1 MDGRL
6 IRKRFGRKVTVL
18 AASISIGIL
27 LMGGI
32 LLYLS
37 SGVRDAWNNYS
48 VISESRSSAL
58 SELHRA
64 IGYGGFI
71 HNFKNYVLRKESP
84 LLDQLNKDLHSAFAV
99 IDTYHTLNL
108 NSQEKTALAIIKTT
122 FLRYEEK
129 IDIAKQA
136 IGQGALADG
145 VDARIRVDDRPALTA
160 LGIMQ
165 AENHRYNQAVSGEM
179 NEQLGFLINVLL
191 AGLLAM
197 PFVIWAAYH
206 YHDVMSRFIALTIE
220 KKEVERVLEDATAL
234 AAEAEEK
241 HIELAYEAYHCE
253 LTRVA
258 NRKAFMK
265 TGQTILDE
273 AKRLEKC
280 LSVLFVDVDDFKFI
294 NDTYGHE
301 LGDKVLVDVASR
313 LTVALREGDFVARI
327 GGDEFAMIIQ
337 CPEAITNYERLIER
351 LLEAMNKSYEH
362 LAEGLSVSCSVGG
375 AFYPKEGQDL
385 ESLIRIADARMY
397 SVKKSGKNGVYLAS
411 T

>member
-6 IRKRFGRKVTVL
+6 IHKRFGRKVTVL
-18 AASISIGIL
+18 AASVSIGIL

-37 SGVRDAWNNYS
+37 SGVRAAWNNYS

-108 NSQEKTALAIIKTT
+108 NSQEKNALVIIKTT

-145 VDARIRVDDRPALTA
+145 VDARIRVDDRPALAA

-165 AENHRYNQAVSGEM
+165 AENYRYNQAVSGAM

-220 KKEVERVLEDATAL
+220 KKEVERVLEDTTAL

-273 AKRLEKC
+273 AKRIEKC

-337 CPEAITNYERLIER
+337 CPEAATNYERLIER
-351 LLEAMNKSYEH
+351 LLEVMNESYEH

-385 ESLIRIADARMY
+385 EGLIRIADARMY
-397 SVKKSGKNGVYLAS
+397 SVKRSGKNGVHLAS

>member
-1 MDGRL
+1 MDGRS
-6 IRKRFGRKVTVL
+6 IHKRFGRKVTAL

-37 SGVRDAWNNYS
+37 SGVRAAWNNYS

-108 NSQEKTALAIIKTT
+108 NSQEKNALVIIKTT

-145 VDARIRVDDRPALTA
+145 VDAHIRVDDRPALAA

-165 AENHRYNQAVSGEM
+165 AENYRYNQAVSGAM

-220 KKEVERVLEDATAL
+220 KKEVERVLEDTTAL

-337 CPEAITNYERLIER
+337 CPEAATNYERLIER
-351 LLEAMNKSYEH
+351 LLEVMNESYEH

-385 ESLIRIADARMY
+385 EGLIRIADARMY
-397 SVKKSGKNGVYLAS
+397 SVKRSGKNGVYLAS

>member
-6 IRKRFGRKVTVL
+6 IHKRFGRKATVL

-37 SGVRDAWNNYS
+37 SGVRAAWNNYS

-108 NSQEKTALAIIKTT
+108 NSQEKNALVIIKTT

-145 VDARIRVDDRPALTA
+145 VDARIRVDDRPALAA

-165 AENHRYNQAVSGEM
+165 AENYRYNQAVSGAM

-220 KKEVERVLEDATAL
+220 KKEVERVLEDTTAL

-337 CPEAITNYERLIER
+337 CPEAATNYERLIER
-351 LLEAMNKSYEH
+351 LLEVMNESYEH

-385 ESLIRIADARMY
+385 EGLIRIADARMY
-397 SVKKSGKNGVYLAS
+397 SVKRSGKNGVHLAS

>member
-165 AENHRYNQAVSGEM
+165 AENHRYNQAVSGAM

-397 SVKKSGKNGVYLAS
+397 RVKKSGKNGVYLAS